1 MADAQKN
8 VPLVV
13 DLDGTLIR
21 TDMTWELLSRLL
33 RRNPLAIF
41 QVLFW
46 LTRGRARL
54 KQKLAE
60 RVQINPAALP
70 YHEKFLAWLRAEKAS
85 GRIIILA
92 TASDLKMA
100 QPVAAHVGLF
110 DEVLASD
117 GQTNLRSENKLRA
130 LTKKFGERGF
140 DYAGNLIRTL
150 AADTTIPMAIA
161 LDHGKTPVSVMR
173 AVKAGFNHVMI
184 DYAHEPIEQNARG
197 TQDIIN
203 LVRPLG
209 ISVEAEVGNI
219 IKSSDASGQR
229 AATVSV
235 AEAKEFTS
243 KVDVDLLAVAVGTT
257 HGIFKEQHGIDFG
270 MITQLRSAVK
280 PPLVL
285 HGTCGVSMA
294 DISRSVKAGMTKIN
308 FGEGLRMNY
317 IRYFNEFTQ
326 TLNHEHHVWRIARA
340 AKDRLKE
347 DIKEIIRAVGSEG
360 KAAAIK

>member
-1 MADAQKN
+1 MKLYNAKHLCDQAAAKGFGIPALNNNGGTYDIGCAIIEACEELQS
-8 VPLVV
+8 PL
-13 DLDGTLIR
+13 
-21 TDMTWELLSRLL
+21 
-33 RRNPLAIF
+33 
-41 QVLFW
+41 
-46 LTRGRARL
+46 
-54 KQKLAE
+54 
-60 RVQINPAALP
+60 
-70 YHEKFLAWLRAEKAS
+70 
-85 GRIIILA
+85 II
-92 TASDLKMA
+92 
-100 QPVAAHVGLF
+100 QCYEP
-110 DEVLASD
+110 
-117 GQTNLRSENKLRA
+117 NLEY
-130 LTKKFGERGF
+130 RGF
-140 DYAGNLIRTL
+140 DYAGQLIKFL
-150 AADTTIPMAIA
+150 AADSTIPMAIA

-173 AVKAGFNHVMI
+173 AVKAGFTHVMI
-184 DYAHEPIEQNARG
+184 DYADKPLEQNVRG
-197 TQDIIN
+197 TQEIIN

-209 ISVEAEVGNI
+209 ISVEAEIGHI
-219 IKSSDASGQR
+219 IKSSDASNQR

-235 AEAKEFTS
+235 AEAEEFTC

-257 HGIFKEQHGIDFG
+257 HGIFKEQHGIDLG
-270 MITQLRSAVK
+270 LISKIRSAVK